1 MNNQIQIHATNVEGL
16 GAKNV
21 VKSLITSIDKEY
33 SNKVNYVYSNSN
45 DFNVSNLNIKN
56 YNRVLPKSLSR
67 LFEIIFSRLLFKNRK
82 TLVLGDIPLTG
93 IKNQTLFV
101 HQANLI
107 SPKVNK
113 FSSKEIKFRIS
124 RFLFKINLKYVDRI
138 IVQSDFMKKE
148 LGSSY
153 KALPKKIDV
162 IPLPN
167 TFKLEINKS
176 KKSLK
181 KLVLFYPALNYK
193 HKNHD
198 FLFEIAKSKISK
210 DFEIYVTL
218 EEKEFEKY
226 ESLMFVKNL
235 GVISHHEVLEFYKK
249 TDILLNLSNLESF
262 CLPLVEAIYLNIPVL
277 TIERTYTK
285 WMCEDFGYYFTDKE
299 SFFSSLNEIKEA
311 IKNQNLKPIAK
322 AKKKFK
328 HNWEKVA
335 GMFLE

>member
-21 VKSLITSIDKEY
+21 VKSLIASIDKEY
-33 SNKVNYVYSNSN
+33 PNKIEHVYLNSK
-45 DFNVSNLNIKN
+45 DYNVTSLKIKN
-56 YNRVLPKSLSR
+56 YKRFLPKSLSR
-67 LFEIIFSRLLFKNRK
+67 LFEIIFSRLFFKNKK

-107 SPKVNK
+107 SPKVNE

-138 IVQSDFMKKE
+138 IVQSDFMKEE
-148 LGSSY
+148 LESSY
-153 KALPKKIDV
+153 EALPKKIDV

-311 IKNQNLKPIAK
+311 IKNQKLKPIAK

>member
-1 MNNQIQIHATNVEGL
+1 MNNQIQIHATNINGL

-21 VKSLITSIDKEY
+21 VKYLIASIDKEY
-33 SNKVNYVYSNSN
+33 SNMVSCVYLNSN
-45 DFNVSNLNIKN
+45 DYNVSNLKIKN

-93 IKNQTLFV
+93 IKNQTLFI

-107 SPKVNK
+107 SPKVNE
-113 FSSKEIKFRIS
+113 FSSKEIKFRIL
-124 RFLFKINLKYVDRI
+124 RLLFEVNLKYVDRI
-138 IVQSDFMKKE
+138 IVQSDFMKEE
-148 LGSSY
+148 LESSY

-176 KKSLK
+176 KKSST
-181 KLVLFYPALNYK
+181 KLILFYPALNYK

-198 FLFEIAKSKISK
+198 FLFEIAKCRSTV
-210 DFEIYVTL
+210 DFEIYITI
-218 EEKEFEKY
+218 EKKEFKKY
-226 ESLMFVKNL
+226 KNLEFVKNL
-235 GVISHHEVLEFYKK
+235 GVISHHEVFEFYKK
-249 TDILLNLSNLESF
+249 TDVLLNLSNLESF

-277 TIERTYTK
+277 TIDRTYTK
-285 WMCEDFGYYFTDKE
+285 WMCGDFGYYFTDKK
-299 SFFSSLNEIKEA
+299 SFVISLNEIKED
-311 IKNQNLKPIAK
+311 IKNQYLKPISK

-328 HNWEKVA
+328 RNWNQVA

>member
-1 MNNQIQIHATNVEGL
+1 MDNQIQIHATNVEGL

-21 VKSLITSIDKEY
+21 VKNLIVSIDKEY
-33 SNKVNYVYSNSN
+33 PNKVEYVYLNSN
-45 DFNVSNLNIKN
+45 DFNVSNLKIKN

-93 IKNQTLFV
+93 INNQTLFV

-107 SPKVNK
+107 SPKVNE
-113 FSSKEIKFRIS
+113 FSSKEIKFRVS
-124 RFLFKINLKYVDRI
+124 RFLFKINLKYVNRI
-138 IVQSDFMKKE
+138 IVQSDFMKEE
-148 LGSSY
+148 LESSY

-162 IPLPN
+162 ITLPN

-198 FLFEIAKSKISK
+198 FLFEIAKSKISE
-210 DFEIYVTL
+210 DFEIYITL

-235 GVISHHEVLEFYKK
+235 GVISHNEVLEFYKK

-285 WMCEDFGYYFTDKE
+285 WMCEDFAYYFTDKQ
-299 SFFSSLNEIKEA
+299 SFASSLNEIKEA